1 MMSVVRMLTGAV
13 GWVFDLLLAPF
24 ASVPA
29 LGLLLIS
36 VLTSIW
42 ALLLFKAVTP
52 QKRLDTTR
60 DHLFGHIY
68 EMGLYQ
74 DHLSVLAR
82 IQGSLARANLR
93 YLGFTLP
100 ALLALTVPMIL
111 TLGQLECRFAHRPL
125 LVGESTVVTIEVADE
140 ILADITSIDLQ
151 TSGGLKVA
159 AGPVRSRR
167 TGTLAWRI
175 EVLADGPQE
184 LRFVKDGD
192 LLEQHPLPV
201 GAGLPGLHNK
211 TEKSPLGLLL
221 YPASPVVD
229 ESRGLTG
236 LTVQWPERHTSYL
249 GVQMHWLLAFMI
261 ISMVAGLLLKGP
273 LKVSF

>member
-29 LGLLLIS
+29 LGLALIS

-52 QKRLDTTR
+52 QKLLDTTR

-100 ALLALTVPMIL
+100 ALLALTVPMVL
-111 TLGQLECRFAHRPL
+111 TLGQLEGRYAHRPL
-125 LVGESTVVTIEVADE
+125 KVGESTVVTIQVADDF
-140 ILADITSIDLQ
+140 LSDITSIDLE
-151 TSGGLKVA
+151 TSDGLKVA
-159 AGPVRSRR
+159 AGPVRNRR
-167 TGTLAWRI
+167 TGTLAWRV
-175 EVLADGPQE
+175 EVLTDGSQE
-184 LRFVKDGD
+184 LRFVKNGD
-192 LLEQHPLPV
+192 LLEKYRLPV
-201 GAGLPGLHNK
+201 GAGLPGLHGK
-211 TEKSPLGLLL
+211 TEKSALGLLL
-221 YPASPVVD
+221 FPASPEVD

-236 LTVQWPERHTSYL
+236 LTIQWPERHTSIL
-249 GVQMHWLLAFMI
+249 GMQMHWLLAFMI
-261 ISMVAGLLLKGP
+261 ISMVAGLALKGP